1 MTYLLLWGGSCIICS
16 LWGGIMWSH
25 FTFSMLA
32 GPDKYFIFSMWGGN
46 FGIRPRSWSSA
57 LHNAWRT
64 IYAKGG
70 ICVLYKRGQ
79 HFSFVQTKDRMV
91 ITKNHHL
98 RALGSCTAQVGLS
111 CKNSSYYSNVSLAWF
126 AISIKSPAAF
136 FHLALLNKTQSH
148 KVVRSSSTVFG
159 LLKLIPTMVIF

>member
-1 MTYLLLWGGSCIICS
+1 MRWQLYHIFIVGWHHVKPFHNFNVSWAWQLFHIFKVRWQLWHTASELERCLTQCLENYLRQRWYLCTLQ
-16 LWGGIMWSH
+16 
-25 FTFSMLA
+25 
-32 GPDKYFIFSMWGGN
+32 
-46 FGIRPRSWSSA
+46 
-57 LHNAWRT
+57 
-64 IYAKGG
+64 
-70 ICVLYKRGQ
+70 KRAA
-79 HFSFVQTKDRMV
+79 FSFVQTKDRMV